1 MKYQYLLLE
10 EEDVRE
16 ALTEYILDF
25 EKRFS
30 KYYNTPNTE
39 EKSIWVDEET
49 GETRDTPPPVDTEER
64 IKEEEQKRQESKTKK
79 FKTKKE
85 ISSKFKSLYK
95 KLSTATH
102 PDRGGDAEDF
112 LRIKQLYE
120 DGDLV
125 ELLKYADKYE
135 IEYEMEES
143 DVTIIDLKAREI
155 EKEINRMRG
164 TLAWFWGTTDLKGKM
179 EVIRRVEMETKNKVK
194 VEDYPEEL
202 QPEKPKEVKL
212 LTQ

>member
-30 KYYNTPNTE
+30 KYYHMKSSE
-39 EKSIWVDEET
+39 EKSIWIDEET
-49 GETRDTPPPVDTEER
+49 GEVRDTPPPENTEER
-64 IKEEEQKRQESKTKK
+64 IKEEEQKRKESKSKK
-79 FKTKKE
+79 FKTKKQ

-95 KLSTATH
+95 KLSAVTH
-102 PDRGGDAEDF
+102 PDRGGNAEDF

-120 DGDLV
+120 EGDLV
-125 ELLKYADKYE
+125 ELLKYAEKYE

-143 DVTIIDLKAREI
+143 DAVIVDLKAKEI

-164 TLAWFWGTTDLKGKM
+164 TLAWFWGTTDLKGKL

>member
-16 ALTEYILDF
+16 SLTEYILDF

-30 KYYNTPNTE
+30 KYYNTPNAE
-39 EKSIWVDEET
+39 EKSIWVNEET

-102 PDRGGDAEDF
+102 PDKGGDAEDF

-125 ELLKYADKYE
+125 ELLKYADKYG
-135 IEYEMEES
+135 IEYEMEDS

-164 TLAWFWGTTDLKGKM
+164 TLAWFWGTTDLKGKL